1 MQCER
6 GITQRA
12 NERMCSE
19 TGELMSQWSGGS
31 KVSVNGELMSQW
43 SGGSK
48 VSVNGELMSQW
59 SGGSKVSVNG
69 GTTQMVRWKQGQCEW
84 GNNSQMANWKKQ
96 FQCAREQG
104 TSQFANKVWKQVQC
118 ERGIHHL
125 ANERNCSVNRDQKS
139 MGEGKQFQCMHGG
152 QQIDG
157 QMEAMARWKQVQCER
172 GTSQWPMVTSAV

>member
-1 MQCER
+1 V
-6 GITQRA
+6 
-12 NERMCSE
+12 N
-19 TGELMSQWSGGS
+19 GELMSQWSGGS

-48 VSVNGELMSQW
+48 VSVNGELMSQS

-69 GTTQMVRWKQGQCEW
+69 GTT
-84 GNNSQMANWKKQ
+84 QMANWKKQ

-118 ERGIHHL
+118 ERGINHL

-139 MGEGKQFQCMHGG
+139 MGEGKQFQCMNGG